1 MPIANK
7 RQRTKRMA
15 DTPAVDRIVELVQSM
30 QFVFRQSYEL
40 QRPIVADMCANAASV
55 SECDLER
62 VFDRVLDISC
72 TDEGRA
78 LFNKLCQ
85 TFKEQY
91 PECVKDYIRI
101 QAETHGG
108 GFVDEDEA

>member
-7 RQRTKRMA
+7 RKRTKRKA
-15 DTPAVDRIVELVQSM
+15 DTPAFDRIVELVQST
-30 QFVFRQSYEL
+30 QFVFKQSYEL
-40 QRPIVADMCANAASV
+40 LRPIVADMCTNAASV

-72 TDEGRA
+72 ADEGRA

-85 TFKEQY
+85 TFQTQY
-91 PECVKDYIRI
+91 PECVMDYISFYD
-101 QAETHGG
+101 ETHGSG
-108 GFVDEDEA
+108 IADGDVT